1 MKTCISFP
9 FIYLFLLCCCA
20 FSSFSPLYGQEGCG
34 LTSKQANV
42 SATQA
47 LQKSMSQSERLPVI
61 FNAGFYDYYI
71 QYKSS
76 STSRPV
82 ASKYFGFMHPDGTVY
97 LMTYNES
104 ATQLQFAPYDPLHKS
119 QDITATNAT
128 DSTFFL
134 SFTGQSGDNA
144 AIGAAGRLVNVNSN
158 QKAGFRVFKYD
169 VGYVAYNGRNYEFD
183 RIWLIEKD
191 PETGTF
197 YNLDVVWE
205 GETPVLQRMNT
216 GDYCNTFRKE
226 SSMIQVWATDNSRTV
241 RCLSY
246 HDGDGKLIRLDN
258 LFPDNQK
265 KYYTESLQQNT
276 ADVLSRT
283 AARLIVPEGYDFLG
297 WNTEADGS
305 GATYAENSI
314 YRGLTNEMVDLYALN
329 MIWQV
334 QYGKDKATARFT
346 ATKEPAVYQAQI
358 SLDPSM
364 ASGSGG
370 VEISLLSQRYVSA
383 GETPAS
389 PVEWGYS
396 GELATDG
403 SDNAFTTGAGSA
415 TLRVNN
421 TISCT
426 LQLDL
431 TDPNKPQLRILL
443 PYVLNVYNET
453 EGNGLWAFTKQSNG
467 RWAIPDFTLPASI
480 DNTTPH
486 LWVGKGKKEDALS
499 ADWSFGWLPVSAQ
512 GCEERTVGSAE
523 GARGALYI
531 DTTSVKPNYDLTF
544 DPVGYSLVYDKTTLN
559 DNGSFLPFTEKSTG
573 VWETEMITDL
583 PSTAGKNYR
592 IHLNKQASPTS
603 IEGTVAAYRADG
615 KGVSENTAME
625 QMPQKSSTTTFNADN
640 LNAKYAGRAGIFRL
654 EETSCEGN
662 MHTHFVPYIFTCI
675 LPNANNVN
683 NVNIENDTSYLSI
696 ENPVYAA
703 PECPWERKGYV
714 FKNWDTDPNGMGLTV
729 NAGET
734 VQLDEEK
741 VKRLT
746 QDDSLRLRFYAQ
758 WLKRDT
764 ITLHRNLNPSDGQ
777 IKQQYTVETRVNTFD
792 LCSEWANDKA
802 DSAIIGWSLEPQGK
816 ILYNAG
822 GQVITMGKNIDLYA
836 VWEQSCTVTYHENIG
851 ATSKTRQE
859 QGFIHRD
866 FTLRRFRD
874 FRKDTPSWS
883 HLADN
888 MQFRGWATD
897 PEGTQVFYEDGA
909 QLRLSSNITL
919 YAQWD
924 KTYTIRYF
932 ANGGVLTKDSII
944 SASVQS
950 GKAYT
955 LLNYFTSW
963 HQPNASCYFIGWATD
978 RTQAQNKQVTYLN
991 KQTIYP
997 KSDIDLYAVWRT
1009 PAIGDTVIIR
1019 YWEPAPNSRQ
1029 SHIIAETKDTK
1040 DTTDLKG
1047 FTISSLNKHDVWVLE
1062 KANATQF
1069 YIKNYITAH
1078 YLCRN
1083 SDGSL
1088 FIGTE
1093 DETHTVWNFD
1103 ENHRIYYQGTEGKQ
1117 YMHFDLSKRYW
1128 ATTATD
1134 PEGTLDLLTGSIRQ
1148 REYLAENTLK
1158 SGQES
1163 YLLYDTLSK
1172 RTINGIA
1179 YPLPAIAYQEDP
1191 TGHQDLTLLFTKYYE
1206 EQFHIHDNKG
1216 DWNQLIIKAPSKIK
1230 TLSVSTLFPTQT
1242 AFSMEQSSV
1251 SQSGDN
1257 VGKVILSVTPKD
1269 VPLENYK
1276 VMGKYVDYIDSFIC
1290 TVSAD
1295 TIRHT
1300 RREAFVRRTSYTR
1313 DNDRVTLYC
1322 KKTESEDLLSSV
1334 HFGYNDTITVHQGI
1348 VSGHHYRQWER
1359 YYAHDNSLIST
1370 IGEVLKD
1377 HDLEVDLNNSN
1388 FAVQAVDNATGA
1400 PATWLRIHLS
1410 GNTIKLQ
1417 ATEENTLGFDRTARL
1432 IISNFHRDQEH
1443 DGDELMTSLTISVTQ
1458 SSRFTDTNG
1467 DLLVRNKGIANKQF
1481 DERGLQQV
1489 HTQEQTLYYIPGA
1502 KNEFIYLHPRERHMP
1517 GWQLWYDYDQLTR
1530 IPDSIAAFPTDYICY
1545 KGANNKAE
1553 NLHIIGAGEFSQGI
1567 YGTAWRNF
1575 YTDIDTLSPVAR
1587 VRLHIPSNWTGVHH
1601 IAGDFSNYADYGKN
1615 FNTKVRDTIWNEGH
1629 TDFTLSYYIYEP
1641 TLSYRQIWTLVHAD
1655 SMAAK
1660 METCHGEKGQWLEDY
1675 NIIAPAEQGVT
1686 LTKEYHAHN
1695 YSYKSQLCYIYKDAN
1710 GFHRVGDTTD
1720 VNNTMKVHRIVQ
1732 VGDTYYEIKPNNS
1745 KDYSWDKENDYLNIP
1760 PLTQGNTYY
1769 HYDGTNSVK
1778 MTHMLCAYPDR
1789 LSIKEGIKQGYK
1801 IVRWNVTFMPQNQVG
1816 PWPEDESGSALISD
1830 KKIQENYVVLSKQD
1844 FDFDLHEQ
1852 EDLTYYTTPISWDES
1867 SSGFYYPASCG
1878 ITDDVGCRPA
1888 SYPHRGEYA
1897 LLNTT
1902 RDMGEKNY
1910 FALFENRSGVREGY
1924 MLMSD
1929 APSKPGLM
1937 TMLNVDQRLCSGQ
1950 KMFCS
1955 AWVGNLNNNDRAYP
1969 SYANPSLKFEIRG
1982 RYTGE
1987 SEWHSVTEFM
1997 TGEIKRQNTI
2007 DENGYQQGT
2016 WYQINFEIDL
2026 KNDYD
2031 YYQIA
2036 VYDFAPTG
2044 MGNDFVLDDI
2054 VIYANEVPLDAY
2066 QASTDCSATSVKS
2079 IVRMD
2084 YEASKED
2091 LSGDTLYYQIWDNTN
2106 KTAVSVFPA
2115 YLVAKGHATQSE
2127 YGTVAIPP
2135 RNITPDGKKF
2145 TTLSALMQKYNEDK
2159 EQYQQWEDSGKKGDA
2174 PTVTSMGFVK
2184 ESVDNVDN
2192 PELRETRW
2200 ILYIIHEAEMNAAQS
2215 YEVRVAYGAD
2225 DLNSTICALRSPLTI
2240 TNAFELAIDGDP
2252 QANFEPTTCGNEE
2265 FNLSVNVN
2273 IAVIDPATGKLV
2285 THTGKAMN
2293 DWLLLNNTNAD
2304 EEDTFNL
2311 STWRSKAL
2319 HPDSTAGHGY
2329 YFHQIEDALVYDLRR
2344 NDENNT
2350 NRFVTELAAIDIN
2363 KFSDT
2368 KNYQIIY
2375 DLCMSGELLLGNLN
2389 TSIYIRPGNRIRY
2402 AVMPIVGSVYD
2413 ENGNPIDM
2421 CYTHS
2426 IVNISA
2432 PVATDYTLD
2441 IGGTPSEQLPEQLRD
2456 KPARIRLSSEQARTQ
2471 AIMLPMH
2478 ERKGVIL
2485 PDTITLVSSTDPNFN
2500 PDKHWFAYEPDKK
2513 YDFSGGA
2520 TAPYY
2525 KETDDTCYLTPVSAS
2540 LCPEG
2545 KTLFTP
2551 RAGYEYT
2558 FRIPLTSLKGTSSD
2572 SENTCPVGTSYFTL
2586 AITPDYLLWTP
2597 QRNSQNR
2604 WQDDANWTAVD
2615 AMGQA
2620 IYGAK
2625 GMVPQSHSSVIIP
2638 ALSHDSLYPIVSTKL
2653 DSINRYD
2660 LYYQPASCHAVYFQ
2674 SGAKLGQ
2681 QQLLDYQKAFA
2692 DITLTAQQWYIVS
2705 TPIQETF
2712 SGDMAFYTD
2721 GSDSQPFAPKS
2732 GETNRTYNTSYIST
2746 YSRSYENFNPEGGT
2760 FNNPEATVASTGWS
2774 NVLNTLAEPLKTG
2787 QAFSM
2792 MLWRGDDAATDATIR
2807 LPRPDNAY
2815 YYYYEN
2821 GTQSPYYENI
2831 PRGMANIGKLAFTPE
2846 ADETM
2851 QITLTNKTASEYFAF
2866 GNPTM
2871 AYIDM
2876 RKLLAKN
2883 TNLSNIFYYKNSDA
2897 WSPLSTLMEAYGILT
2912 PSEKNNY
2919 FLAPTQGVMLL
2930 TADGT
2935 KKKELTITLSA
2946 DMLSIQPAATTPAQ
2960 SSKPA
2965 RVQAKGQS
2973 SALLTL
2979 TAATPFRYDGTYR
2992 STVRVAEHT
3001 MASNEIVDGED
3012 LLLMAANAGT
3022 EDDGYFTTPLNLY
3035 VLDRQH
3041 ALSVDMRQQLT
3052 CLPLLFQ
3059 YGNGYTPE
3067 QTTRLQVN
3075 ITGQFAAP
3083 VYLCD
3088 TLNHTATLLHDGMYI
3103 DIETPQANTLRYYLL
3118 SQEESGD
3125 NPTEPEVPTD
3135 MNDADAAETD
3145 LDVQL
3150 VYGNQTVSLLCNYPM
3165 QQVCAYDLAGRM
3177 ILSRLVGNAHTATL
3191 PLQAGAYIIDI
3202 TTTKGTRTC
3211 KVMLQ

>member
-1 MKTCISFP
+1 
-9 FIYLFLLCCCA
+9 
-20 FSSFSPLYGQEGCG
+20 
-34 LTSKQANV
+34 
-42 SATQA
+42 
-47 LQKSMSQSERLPVI
+47 
-61 FNAGFYDYYI
+61 
-71 QYKSS
+71 
-76 STSRPV
+76 
-82 ASKYFGFMHPDGTVY
+82 
-97 LMTYNES
+97 MTYNDTAS
-104 ATQLQFAPYDPLHKS
+104 CLQFAPYNPGEVFQNIDP
-119 QDITATNAT
+119 DTAKINNETLWVLT
-128 DSTFFL
+128 
-134 SFTGQSGDNA
+134 FTGKSGDKA
-144 AIGAAGRLVNVNSN
+144 SLGTEGKLVNSSTDD
-158 QKAGFRVFKYD
+158 KALFHVYKFD
-169 VGYVAYNGRNYEFD
+169 VGYVGYDTTCYEYD

-191 PETGTF
+191 PITGVY
-197 YNLDVVWE
+197 YNLDVEWKNDT
-205 GETPVLQRMNT
+205 TPVLKRMNV
-216 GDYCNTFRKE
+216 GDYCNSFRKE
-226 SSMIQVWATDNSRTV
+226 SSMIFVWETGTSERTV
-241 RCLSY
+241 KCVSY
-246 HDGDGKLIRLDN
+246 HDGNGNLIRQDN
-258 LFPDNQK
+258 LFPNGSKNYVYSRKQD
-265 KYYTESLQQNT
+265 TT
-276 ADVLSRT
+276 VVLSRT
-283 AARLIVPEGYDFLG
+283 DALLTVPEGYDFLG
-297 WNTEADGS
+297 WNTKLDGS
-305 GATYAENSI
+305 GTTYAEGSM
-314 YRGLTNEMVDLYALN
+314 YRGLKDEMVHLYPVL
-329 MIWQV
+329 MRWQV
-334 QYGKDKATARFT
+334 QYGKDNATACFT
-346 ATKEPAVYQAQI
+346 ATKTPSVYQAQI

-383 GETPAS
+383 GETYPTCRDVPPAS
-389 PVEWGYS
+389 PIEWGFD

-403 SDNAFTTGAGSA
+403 SDNLFTAEAGSA

-421 TISCT
+421 TIPCT

-431 TDPNKPQLRILL
+431 SDPNTPRLRILL
-443 PYVLNVYNET
+443 PYVLNVYNEP

-486 LWVGKGKKEDALS
+486 LWVGKGKQEEGIS

-531 DTTSVKPNYDLTF
+531 DTTSVRPNYDLTF
-544 DPVGYSLVYDKTTLN
+544 SPVGYSLVYDKTTQN
-559 DNGSFLPFTEKSTG
+559 DNGYFMPFTEKSSG
-573 VWETEMITDL
+573 VWETEMISNL

-603 IEGTVAAYRADG
+603 IEGTVAAYRAEG

-625 QMPQKSSTTTFNADN
+625 QMPQKSSATTFNADN
-640 LNAKYAGRAGIFRL
+640 LAANYAGRAGIFRL

-675 LPNANNVN
+675 LPNANNINYEN
-683 NVNIENDTSYLSI
+683 NATYLSL
-696 ENPVYAA
+696 EDPVFEA

-734 VQLDEEK
+734 VQLNESK
-741 VKRLT
+741 IKQLT
-746 QDDSLRLRFYAQ
+746 GNDSLRLRFYAQ

-764 ITLHRNLNPSDGQ
+764 ITLHRNLNPSDSQ
-777 IKQQYTVETRVNTFD
+777 TQPQYTLETQVNTID
-792 LCSEWANDKA
+792 SCAKWRNDKP

-816 ILYNAG
+816 TLYNAG

-836 VWEQSCTVTYHENIG
+836 VWEKTCTITYHENIG

-859 QGFIHRD
+859 QGFIYRD
-866 FTLRRFRD
+866 FTLRRFQE
-874 FRKDTPSWS
+874 FRKDSPSWS
-883 HLADN
+883 HIADN

-909 QLRLSSNITL
+909 QLRLSGNITL

-932 ANGGVLTKDSII
+932 ANGSVSTSDSVKT
-944 SASVQS
+944 ATARS
-950 GKAYT
+950 GQAYT
-955 LLNYFTSW
+955 LVGYFNNW
-963 HQPNASCYFIGWATD
+963 NPKNASYYFIGWATD
-978 RTQAQNKQVTYLN
+978 RTQAQNQQVTYRN

-1009 PAIGDTVIIR
+1009 PAIGDTLIIR
-1019 YWEPAPNSRQ
+1019 QWFPSSIASDRT
-1029 SHIIAETKDTK
+1029 SHIIAETNESTI
-1040 DTTDLKG
+1040 TDMAG
-1047 FTISSLNKHDVWVLE
+1047 FTSSTINKNRHDIWILE
-1062 KANATQF
+1062 RQNDNQF
-1069 YIKNYITAH
+1069 FLRNYITNH
-1078 YLCRN
+1078 YLCRQ

-1088 FIGTE
+1088 SVETE
-1093 DETHTVWNFD
+1093 RGSSNVWNLD
-1103 ENHRIYYQGTEGKQ
+1103 ESYRIYYQGTDGKH
-1117 YMHFDLSKRYW
+1117 YLTFDTKNSLW
-1128 ATTATD
+1128 TTSAEST
-1134 PEGTLDLLTGSIRQ
+1134 GTIDLLTGSIRK
-1148 REYLAENTLK
+1148 REYLAENPLK
-1158 SGQES
+1158 YGEES
-1163 YLLYDTLSK
+1163 YLLYDTLTK
-1172 RTINGIA
+1172 RTIEGTV
-1179 YPLPAIAYQEDP
+1179 YPLPAIAYKQDP
-1191 TGHQDLTLLFTKYYE
+1191 TGHQNLKLLFTKYYE
-1206 EQFHIHDNKG
+1206 ESFYLDDNSG
-1216 DWNQLIIKAPSKIK
+1216 DWNQTIISRSDTITTFSA
-1230 TLSVSTLFPTQT
+1230 TTRFPTQS
-1242 AFSMEQSSV
+1242 AFILEQTSAVKSTETQGEV
-1251 SQSGDN
+1251 
-1257 VGKVILSVTPKD
+1257 VISVTPKD

-1276 VMGKYVDYIDSFIC
+1276 VQGKYADYVDSILC
-1290 TVSAD
+1290 MVSVD
-1295 TIRHT
+1295 TIRYT
-1300 RREAFVRRTSYTR
+1300 RREALIRRTSYLL
-1313 DNDRVTLYC
+1313 DNDKVRLWC
-1322 KKTESEDLLSSV
+1322 KKAGSDDVLHSV
-1334 HFGYNDTITVHQGI
+1334 HFGYNQTDTTYKGI
-1348 VSGHHYRQWER
+1348 VDGHHYRQWER
-1359 YYAHDNSLIST
+1359 YYAYNHTLIAP
-1370 IGEVLKD
+1370 IGAPLKD
-1377 HDLEVDLNNSN
+1377 HALAVNLNNTDS
-1388 FAVQAVDNATGA
+1388 FTVQAVDNATGA
-1400 PATWLRIHLS
+1400 PATWLSISL
-1410 GNTIKLQ
+1410 NKDTIRLQ
-1417 ATEENTLGFDRTARL
+1417 ATEENTLGYDRGARL
-1432 IISNFHRDQEH
+1432 IITNFHQDKEN
-1443 DGDELMTSLTISVTQ
+1443 GGGELMTSFSISVTQ

-1467 DLLVRNKGIANKQF
+1467 DLLVRNKGIANKEY

-1502 KNEFIYLHPRERHMP
+1502 TTEFIYLHPRERHMP
-1517 GWQLWYDYDQLTR
+1517 GWQLWYDYDKLTR
-1530 IPDSIAAFPTDYICY
+1530 IPDSIASFPDDYICY
-1545 KGANNKAE
+1545 KGANNNAE
-1553 NLHIIGAGEFSQGI
+1553 NLHIIGSGEFSQGI
-1567 YGTAWRNF
+1567 YGTAWGQARV
-1575 YTDIDTLSPVAR
+1575 DIDTLSPAAR
-1587 VRLHIPSNWTGVHH
+1587 VRLSIPSDWTGVHRF
-1601 IAGDFSNYADYGKN
+1601 AGEFSNYADYGKD
-1615 FNTKVRDTIWNEGH
+1615 FNKQVRDTIWNESH
-1629 TDFTLSYYIYEP
+1629 TTFTLSYYIYEP
-1641 TLSYRQIWTLVHAD
+1641 TLSYRQIWTLIHAD
-1655 SMAAK
+1655 SMATK
-1660 METCHGEKGQWLEDY
+1660 METCHGREGQWLEDY
-1675 NIIAPAEQGVT
+1675 NLIAPAEQGVT

-1695 YSYKSQLCYIYKDAN
+1695 FSYKSQLCYIYKDAN
-1710 GFHRVGDTTD
+1710 GFHRVGDITD
-1720 VNNTMKVHRIVQ
+1720 DNNTMKVHRIVQ
-1732 VGDTYYEIKPNNS
+1732 VGDTYYEIDPSNTTE
-1745 KDYSWDKENDYLNIP
+1745 YSWDKENDYLHIK
-1760 PLTQGNTYY
+1760 PLSQGDYN
-1769 HYDGTNSVK
+1769 YDGIHPVK
-1778 MTHMLCAYPDR
+1778 ITHMLCAYPKEM
-1789 LSIKEGIKQGYK
+1789 SIQEGIAHGYK
-1801 IVRWNVTFMPQNQVG
+1801 IVRWNITFMPQNQVG
-1816 PWPEDESGSALISD
+1816 PWAEDETGLALISD
-1830 KKIQENYVVLSKQD
+1830 KKIQEHYIVLSKQD
-1844 FDFDLHEQ
+1844 FDFDQHEQ
-1852 EDLTYYTTPISWDES
+1852 ESLTYYTTPLDWEES
-1867 SSGFYYPASCG
+1867 SSGFYYPTSCG
-1878 ITDDVGCRPA
+1878 ISSVRYCRPTG
-1888 SYPHRGEYA
+1888 YPHRGEYA

-1902 RDMGEKNY
+1902 QGMGDKNY
-1910 FALFENRSGVREGY
+1910 FVTFENRSGVTEGY
-1924 MLMSD
+1924 MLMTD
-1929 APSKPGLM
+1929 APSRPGLM
-1937 TMLNVDQRLCSGQ
+1937 TMLNVDRRLCAGQ

-1955 AWVGNLNNNDRAYP
+1955 AWVGNLNNNDRTYP

-1987 SEWHSVTEFM
+1987 SEWHGVTEFM
-1997 TGEIKRQNTI
+1997 TGEIERNITI

-2016 WYQINFEIDL
+2016 WYQVNFEIDL
-2026 KNDYD
+2026 TKDYD
-2031 YYQIA
+2031 HYQIA

-2054 VIYANEVPLDAY
+2054 VIYANELPLDAY
-2066 QASTDCSATSVKS
+2066 QASTDCSATSVKA

-2091 LSGDTLYYQIWDNTN
+2091 ISGDTLYYQIWDNTSG
-2106 KTAVSVFPA
+2106 TAVAVSPA
-2115 YLVAKGHATQSE
+2115 YCVAQGKAASRE
-2127 YGTVAIPP
+2127 YGTVCIPQRGIAP
-2135 RNITPDGKKF
+2135 EGF
-2145 TTLSALMQKYNEDK
+2145 SSLSALMDKYNED
-2159 EQYQQWEDSGKKGDA
+2159 Q
-2174 PTVTSMGFVK
+2174 VTCMGFVK
-2184 ESVDNVDN
+2184 EEVSNIDN
-2192 PELRETRW
+2192 PEIREMRW
-2200 ILYIIHEAEMNAAQS
+2200 ILYIVHEAVMTAAQD
-2215 YEVRVAYGAD
+2215 YEVRVAYSAE
-2225 DLNSTICALRSPLTI
+2225 DLSSTVCALRSPLPVS
-2240 TNAFELAIDGDP
+2240 NAFQLAIDGEP

-2273 IAVIDPATGKLV
+2273 MVAIDPATGNQV

-2293 DWLLLNNTNAD
+2293 DWLLLTNSAAT
-2304 EEDTFNL
+2304 EEDTFDLN
-2311 STWRSKAL
+2311 TWRSKAL

-2329 YFHQIEDALVYDLRR
+2329 TFKEIETALVYDLRR
-2344 NDENNT
+2344 ESESNP
-2350 NRFVTELAAIDIN
+2350 NRFVTELAAIDIQS
-2363 KFSDT
+2363 FSD
-2368 KNYQIIY
+2368 KKDYQIIY

-2426 IVNISA
+2426 IVNIAA
-2432 PVATDYTLD
+2432 PEAPERTLD
-2441 IGGTPSEQLPEQLRD
+2441 IGKTPSNQLPEQLLD
-2456 KPARIRLSSEQARTQ
+2456 KPARIRLSKEQAGTQ
-2471 AIMLPMH
+2471 TIALPMH

-2485 PDTITLVSSTDPNFN
+2485 PDTITLASSTDPNFN

-2513 YDFSGGA
+2513 YDFSGG
-2520 TAPYY
+2520 TTIPYY
-2525 KETDDTCYLTPVSAS
+2525 KETDDTCYLTPVAAA

-2558 FRIPLTSLKGTSSD
+2558 FRIPLISLKGTSSD

-2625 GMVPQSHSSVIIP
+2625 GMVPQAHSSVIIP
-2638 ALSHDSLYPIVSTKL
+2638 ALSHDSLYPIVSTQL

-2681 QQLLDYQKAFA
+2681 QQLLEYQKAFA

-2712 SGDMAFYTD
+2712 SGDMAFYID
-2721 GSDSQPFAPKS
+2721 GSDAQPFAPKS
-2732 GETNRTYNTSYIST
+2732 GETNRAYNTSYIST

-2807 LPRPDNAY
+2807 LPRPDNVY

-2821 GTQSPYYENI
+2821 GTKSPYYENI
-2831 PRGMANIGKLAFTPE
+2831 PRDMANIGKLAYTPE
-2846 ADETM
+2846 EDGTM
-2851 QITLTNKTASEYFAF
+2851 QVKLTNATASEYFAF

-2876 RKLLAKN
+2876 RKLLDSNSGQISN
-2883 TNLSNIFYYKNSDA
+2883 TFYYKNGDT
-2897 WSPLSTLMEAYGILT
+2897 WSPLSTSMEAYGVLT
-2912 PSEKNNY
+2912 PTEENNY
-2919 FLAPTQGVMLL
+2919 FLAPTQGVMLR

-2935 KKKELTITLSA
+2935 AATELTITLSA
-2946 DMLSIQPAATTPAQ
+2946 DMLSIQPVATAPAQ

-2965 RVQAKGQS
+2965 RVQARGQS

-3001 MASNEIVDGED
+3001 MASNDIVDGED
-3012 LLLMAANAGT
+3012 LLLMASNAGT

-3041 ALSVDMRQQLT
+3041 ALSVDLRQQLT

-3075 ITGQFAAP
+3075 TTGQFAAP

-3118 SQEESGD
+3118 SQEENSEK
-3125 NPTEPEVPTD
+3125 PTEPEVPTD

-3145 LDVQL
+3145 LDIQL

-3177 ILSRLVGNAHTATL
+3177 IQSRLVGNAHTATL
-3191 PLQAGAYIIDI
+3191 PLQAGAYLIDI